1 MRSDHLP
8 TQTNGQIAKWKL
20 RRRTGADTMII
31 DAPMISFSKLLIPK
45 LWTRACRT
53 SRLISLTVFATDT
66 DFEVLIWMYVGIL
79 TRLYVRTETGSEDAG

>member
-1 MRSDHLP
+1 
-8 TQTNGQIAKWKL
+8 
-20 RRRTGADTMII
+20 MII

-66 DFEVLIWMYVGIL
+66 DFEVLIWMYVEIL
-79 TRLYVRTETGSEDAG
+79 TMLYVRTETGSEDAG